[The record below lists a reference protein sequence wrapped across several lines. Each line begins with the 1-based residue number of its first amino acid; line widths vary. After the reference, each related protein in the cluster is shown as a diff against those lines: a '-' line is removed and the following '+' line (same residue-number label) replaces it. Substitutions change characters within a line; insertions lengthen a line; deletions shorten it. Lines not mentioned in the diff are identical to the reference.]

1 MLYNIISLKT
11 VPEVVFAHIYSCPN
25 YRVIFQ
31 PMVPNI
37 EIAYIEAGA
46 VEVEMLG
53 KTFTVEEKSFLIM
66 PRKYEMSLR
75 SLENTSHI
83 HYTVSAMVD
92 AESVLVD
99 ESTLMQS
106 DRLRVPVCLPY
117 CAQTESLHQTLR
129 QIIQEYQKGDSIS
142 HTWCGAMVARL
153 LCDIARAATEE
164 ISTRPK
170 SGGITD
176 VLDGRIKKYI
186 HHNLDKKIT
195 LADLAECTGKNPN
208 YLNQLFRKK
217 NDMSIISYVNLMKM
231 RKVASLIVD
240 AQMTL
245 KEAAKEVGITD
256 GNYLSRLFKSTMGM
270 TISEFKENS
279 VDYSFNFSDY
289 DKIFGGGVAPWQ
301 SSK

>member
-25 YRVIFQ
+25 YQVIFH
-31 PMVPNI
+31 PMLPNI

-46 VEVEMLG
+46 VEIEMLG
-53 KTFTVEEKSFLIM
+53 KTFIVEEKSFLIM
-66 PRKYEMSLR
+66 PRKYEMTLR

-83 HYTVSAMVD
+83 HYTVSAMID
-92 AESVLVD
+92 ADSMVVEDVARL
-99 ESTLMQS
+99 QN
-106 DRLRVPVCLPY
+106 DRLCVPVCLPY

-129 QIIQEYQKGDSIS
+129 QIIQEHQKDDVIS
-142 HTWCGAMVARL
+142 RAWCGAMVARL
-153 LCDIARAATEE
+153 LCDIARAAADE
-164 ISTRPK
+164 SLARPK
-170 SGGITD
+170 SGGITE

-186 HHNLDKKIT
+186 HQNLDKKIT
-195 LADLAECTGKNPN
+195 LSDLAECTGKNPN

-217 NDMSIISYVNLMKM
+217 NNMSIISYVNLMKM

-245 KEAAKEVGITD
+245 KEAAKEVGISD

-279 VDYSFNFSDY
+279 VDYSFYFSDFN
-289 DKIFGGGVAPWQ
+289 KIFGGGVAPWQ